1 MYDCRGIYWCAKALG
16 RLEPHLTGSGDGRF
30 IQSMTQA
37 AYHAIDVQLS
47 IRAKQHLEQNFS
59 FQLELAGFL
68 RINRAGFGD
77 DFDLRGGR
85 AAIRLSYLG
94 SAVRK
99 FLRDAE
105 SSSLDGG
112 ASISIVALRNPVS
125 ETRAGDGT
133 LDPLRSTGS
142 VPVALA
148 WGQIKRSQ
156 LGGRQM
162 GIVLALSFQAVRIAE
177 SSGLYLLYGSA
188 DGRWS

>member
-1 MYDCRGIYWCAKALG
+1 MYDCRGIHGCAKALG

-59 FQLELAGFL
+59 LQLELAGFL

-85 AAIRLSYLG
+85 AAIRLSYLR

-99 FLRDAE
+99 FLRAE

-125 ETRAGDGT
+125 EAGAGDGT

-148 WGQIKRSQ
+148 WGQIKRSH
-156 LGGRQM
+156 LGGCQM

-177 SSGLYLLYGSA
+177 SSGLYLLYGRA